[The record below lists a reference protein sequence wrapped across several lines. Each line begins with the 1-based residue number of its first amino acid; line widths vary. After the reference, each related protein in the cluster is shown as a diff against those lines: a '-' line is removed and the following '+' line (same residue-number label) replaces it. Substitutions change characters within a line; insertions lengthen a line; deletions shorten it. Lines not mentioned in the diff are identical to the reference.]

1 MGRSRTLVDAYGLVD
16 FLIGGPGA
24 AEVRAILRSGAA
36 AVATANLAETF
47 DVAER
52 VHGLPI
58 QRAAEILDPLFEAVI
73 DVVALDSSLARRAAE
88 IRAREYHPER
98 RPISL
103 ADSILI
109 ATAEVA
115 GRLATADPHVLEV
128 AREHGIDA
136 ISLVPGRSSD
146 PGSEATGRRR

>member
-1 MGRSRTLVDAYGLVD
+1 MRRSRTLVDAYGLVS

-24 AEVRAILRSGAA
+24 AEVRAILRSGEAV
-36 AVATANLAETF
+36 VATGNLAETL

-52 VHGLPI
+52 IHGLPI

-73 DVVALDSSLARRAAE
+73 DVVPLDSSLARRAAE
-88 IRAREYHPER
+88 IRAREYHRER

-109 ATAEVA
+109 ATAETV
-115 GRLATADPHVLEV
+115 GRLATADPHVLAI
-128 AREHGIDA
+128 ARERGI
-136 ISLVPGRSSD
+136 
-146 PGSEATGRRR
+146 EAVDLIPRG